1 MPCTKR
7 TVLPYAR
14 PSSIWVDQSLFPR
27 ATHPI
32 WGVMWQYFGVCLS
45 VFVSEILG
53 RYSPDFYIP
62 RNMTVLSPSSFS
74 LFLSLSAFLA
84 SSKPLQ
90 A

>member
-1 MPCTKR
+1 MYKVYCSAVCKTIIY
-7 TVLPYAR
+7 LGR
-14 PSSIWVDQSLFPR
+14 PEPISKGNSSNLGSNVAVF
-27 ATHPI
+27 
-32 WGVMWQYFGVCLS
+32 WGLSVCLS
-45 VFVSEILG
+45 VSEILG